1 MPISPTNRPN
11 ASPQHQPER
20 PAKKGGEEK
29 IVDTSDN
36 WGICTAKALSKEKD
50 QHGDNGKEEQPLHNN
65 GNKED
70 AIATTTTTTT
80 TTTTGTAAAAA
91 AAAVVVVV
99 T

>member
-50 QHGDNGKEEQPLHNN
+50 QHGDNGKEEQPLHYN

-70 AIATTTTTTT
+70 AIATTTTTS

-91 AAAVVVVV
+91 APVVV